1 MQGDDCIS
9 SFLECPCVICNATAH
24 Y

>member
-9 SFLECPCVICNATAH
+9 SFLECPCVICNATAQ